1 MEDRVNFKELEK
13 NNLFSI
19 LIFLYKNGRCMK
31 SVLYSNWNTG
41 SLPSKIEYLI
51 ERGLIVEDQRRFE
64 SNTKFIELTDKGMR
78 VAKRISEIED
88 LMNDLEPE
96 SEQPNHGAPET
107 EGSEAKS

>member
-51 ERGLIVEDQRRFE
+51 ERG
-64 SNTKFIELTDKGMR
+64 
-78 VAKRISEIED
+78 
-88 LMNDLEPE
+88 
-96 SEQPNHGAPET
+96 
-107 EGSEAKS
+107 